1 MFFAKLNLRVVLFFA
16 FSLLSVIPVLFLGWW
31 TVDNA
36 REREYAAVKDKH
48 LLVAKNLTLALSR
61 YAQDTVSILEH
72 FSTMPLEKDNGH
84 NNKLLHAQ
92 DITSIRVFNQSGEQL
107 LGISTDHGSEP
118 AALTTAQLNAA
129 KVYAD
134 TVETVFLPV
143 QAGSGGEP
151 RILIVSPLEI
161 GKTFFIAEM
170 ATQYIAQLQSK
181 VKFGELGHAAIVDQA
196 GNVLAHPNPDWAR
209 QSKNIAKVSAVRRMM
224 NRETGVEQFYSPAK
238 KADMIAGF
246 SFVKETGW
254 GVMVPQPIA
263 ELEDHV
269 ESIKKAVLGVSLLG
283 IAFAML
289 ISWFLAI
296 KFARPTQQLSAWQRA
311 VLDSAGYSIISTD
324 IDGVIATFNSK
335 AQKMLGYAADEMIGK
350 ATPAIIHDPE
360 EVQRR
365 AEELTKELG
374 EVVEPG
380 FEVFAKKARTGI
392 VDEREWN
399 YVHKDG
405 SKVPVFLSV
414 TAMHST
420 SGEVIGFLGI
430 GSDLTEHKAM
440 QENLLETETRYRTL
454 FESAGD
460 AIVLLDNI
468 GHIVESNPATQ
479 DLFRCDSEEIIG
491 STILKFSPELQPDD
505 SPSSI
510 KAKNKIQAALNG
522 QYQFFEWSH
531 VAFDGTSFQAEVSLT
546 PVRIAEQMFV
556 QGMIRDITE
565 RKHFEQQLAHQ
576 AGHDSLT
583 GLPNRKSLHEAFLK
597 HIEASKEHN
606 KSVFMMLLDLDRFKE
621 INDTLG
627 HLFGDQILAQVG
639 PRLKNKCG
647 KLEATIARLGGDEF
661 AIILSTDKRIDE
673 IKMLAE
679 IFKEALQVPFQVS
692 GLSVNI
698 GASIGVACYPQHG
711 KDSHQ
716 LLRAADVAMYEAKKH
731 SLGVVIYDPSIDEYT
746 TQRLKFANE
755 LANAVQKNQ
764 LVLHYQPKI
773 NITNGEITGFEA
785 LVRWQHPVEGLLY
798 PDRFI
803 DLVEMSEVIHPFT
816 QNVIEMAVTEK
827 KKLQNMGFRQ
837 PLAIN
842 LSARNL
848 VDDACFDSLEAAL
861 ARNDLSTK
869 EIELEIT
876 ESAVMQDPQG
886 AASLLDKFK
895 GIGVNI
901 AIDDFGTGYSSLSHL
916 RQLPLNALKIDRSFV
931 MHMLTNTQDSA
942 IVRST
947 IALAHSLDMK
957 VIAEGVEDQETLALL
972 KKMDCDEAQGYGICR
987 PQPFEK
993 LIEWISANETIS

>member
-1 MFFAKLNLRVVLFFA
+1 MFFAKPNLRIVLFFA

-31 TVDNA
+31 TVDTA
-36 REREYAAVKDKH
+36 REREYSAVKDKH

-61 YAQDTVSILEH
+61 YVQDTVSILEH
-72 FSTMPLEKDNGH
+72 FSAMPLEKENAD

-92 DITSIRVFNQSGEQL
+92 DITTIRVFNKNGEQL
-107 LGISTDHGSEP
+107 LGIAINGASEP
-118 AALTTAQLNAA
+118 AVLTSAQLVAVRA
-129 KVYAD
+129 FAD
-134 TVETVFLPV
+134 TTKTVFLPV
-143 QAGSGGEP
+143 QAGSDGEP
-151 RILIVSPLEI
+151 RILIVSPLVSGE
-161 GKTFFIAEM
+161 TYLVAEM
-170 ATQYIAQLQSK
+170 ATRYIAQLQSK

-196 GNVLAHPNPDWAR
+196 GNVLAHPNPDWVR
-209 QSKNIAKVSAVRRMM
+209 QIKNIAKVSAVRRMM

-246 SFVKETGW
+246 SFVKATGW
-254 GVMVPQPIA
+254 GVMVPQPVA
-263 ELEDHV
+263 ELEHHV
-269 ESIKKAVLGVSLLG
+269 ESIEKAVLGVSLLG

-289 ISWFLAI
+289 ISWFLAM
-296 KFARPTQQLSAWQRA
+296 KLARPTQQLSAWQRA

-324 IDGVIATFNSK
+324 IDGIIATFNRK
-335 AQKMLGYAADEMIGK
+335 AEEMLGYSADEMIGK
-350 ATPAIIHDPE
+350 VTPAIIHDPQE
-360 EVQRR
+360 IQKR
-365 AEELTKELG
+365 ARELTRELG
-374 EVVEPG
+374 ETVAPG

-405 SKVPVFLSV
+405 SKVPVFLAV
-414 TAMHST
+414 TALHSA

-430 GSDLTEHKAM
+430 ASDLTEHKAM
-440 QENLLETETRYRTL
+440 QESLLDTETRYRTL

-460 AIVLLDNI
+460 AIMLFDNM
-468 GHIVESNPATQ
+468 GDIVDSNPATQ
-479 DLFRCDSEEIIG
+479 KLFRCDSEEIIG
-491 STILKFSPELQPDD
+491 STMLKFSPELQPDE

-522 QYQFFEWSH
+522 QYQFFEWSY
-531 VAFDGTSFQAEVSLT
+531 VALEGTPFEAEVSLT
-546 PVRIAEQMFV
+546 PVRIGDQRFV
-556 QGMIRDITE
+556 QGMVRDITE
-565 RKHFEQQLAHQ
+565 RKHFEQQLAYQ

-597 HIEASKEHN
+597 HINTAEKLDQN
-606 KSVFMMLLDLDRFKE
+606 VFMMLLDLDRFKE

-627 HLFGDQILAQVG
+627 HLLGDQVLAQVG

-647 KLEATIARLGGDEF
+647 KQHATISRLGGDEF
-661 AIILSTDKRIDE
+661 AIVLSTDKHIDE
-673 IKMLAE
+673 IKILAE
-679 IFKEALQVPFQVS
+679 IFKAALQIPFQVS
-692 GLSVNI
+692 GLNVNI
-698 GASIGVACYPQHG
+698 GASIGVACYPEHG
-711 KDSHQ
+711 TDSHQ
-716 LLRAADVAMYEAKKH
+716 LLRAADVAMYEAKKQ

-746 TQRLKFANE
+746 TQRLRFANE
-755 LANAVQKNQ
+755 LTSAVQKNQ
-764 LVLHYQPKI
+764 LILHYQPKI
-773 NITNGEITGFEA
+773 NIKTGKIIGFEA
-785 LVRWQHPVEGLLY
+785 LVRWQHPEEGLLF

-816 QNVIEMAVTEK
+816 QNVIEMAVSEK
-827 KKLQNMGFRQ
+827 KKLQNKGFRQ

-848 VDDACFDSLEAAL
+848 VDDACFDTLETAL
-861 ARNDLSTK
+861 AKNDLSTI

-876 ESAVMQDPQG
+876 ESAVMQDPEG
-886 AASLLDKFK
+886 AARLLDKFK
-895 GIGVNI
+895 DIGINI

-931 MHMLTNTQDSA
+931 MHMLNNTQDSA

-957 VIAEGVEDQETLALL
+957 VIAEGVEDRETLELL
-972 KKMDCDEAQGYGICR
+972 RKMDCDEAQGYGICR

-993 LIEWISANETIS
+993 LVEWISANESIS